1 MKTKSILNNVKN
13 NYLMHTQREKGITL
27 IALVVTIIVLLILA
41 GIALNLTIGENGIIN
56 KSKLAT
62 EKWEEASKNEQGELE
77 KAEEAIDEYLTNNGQ
92 ESGGEKATA
101 TPEDVLKGKT
111 YYTENGTLQT
121 GTLDTLD
128 TSDATA
134 TSEDILNGKT
144 AYARGEKITGTY
156 DQNSTIID
164 LGIGR
169 TFDLTGYSNY
179 KEFTT
184 DNFICEPINNS
195 LPKWAGDIQ
204 GPRRFGSGINFSKN
218 YNQETGILSATA
230 YAVTYYMNSS
240 NQFEGTYATSDFDV
254 HAYLIK

>member
-1 MKTKSILNNVKN
+1 MKKINRKAKL
-13 NYLMHTQREKGITL
+13 ITL
-27 IALVVTIIVLLILA
+27 ISITIIVIILVIVITKNIEKIIKIGNQEYFEMKANA
-41 GIALNLTIGENGIIN
+41 GSNIVANYIKAGLTIGGI
-56 KSKLAT
+56 
-62 EKWEEASKNEQGELE
+62 
-77 KAEEAIDEYLTNNGQ
+77 
-92 ESGGEKATA
+92 
-101 TPEDVLKGKT
+101 
-111 YYTENGTLQT
+111 T
-121 GTLDTLD
+121 GTYTK
-128 TSDATA
+128 DATA
-134 TSEDILNGKT
+134 TAEDILEGKT
-144 AYARGEKITGTY
+144 AYVNGEKITGTY